1 MNICRTARGFYEIQ
15 HILNSTA
22 LFERHAQLLNGALVC
37 GKKISSS
44 KRYGLRI
51 QIEKCSA
58 VIVATSI
65 IHNKA
70 TDYNEQQF
78 ENDEE
83 VEQMEQEPLVEN
95 DNVHMNAVRQTIVN
109 KYSYA

>member
-1 MNICRTARGFYEIQ
+1 MERRFPA
-15 HILNSTA
+15 LND
-22 LFERHAQLLNGALVC
+22 
-37 GKKISSS
+37 
-44 KRYGLRI
+44 GLRI

-78 ENDEE
+78 ENDEDD
-83 VEQMEQEPLVEN
+83 EQMEQEPLV
-95 DNVHMNAVRQTIVN
+95 RQTIVSQ
-109 KYSYA
+109 YFYA